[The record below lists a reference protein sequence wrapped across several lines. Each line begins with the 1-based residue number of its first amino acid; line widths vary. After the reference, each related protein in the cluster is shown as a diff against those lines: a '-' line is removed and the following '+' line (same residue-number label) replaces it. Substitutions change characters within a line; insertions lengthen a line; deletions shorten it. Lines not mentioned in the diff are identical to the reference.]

1 MIGIYKISNN
11 INKKIYVGQSINI
24 EERFSAHKSAYERNR
39 HPELPLY
46 KAISK
51 YGLENFSF
59 DVIEECEIKELDER
73 EKYWISAL
81 HSSINENGYNI
92 RVGGD
97 GMRCD
102 NHPKHKL
109 TRDDVEDIRK
119 RYNNKERCKE
129 VEKLYRD
136 KIGHS
141 GFCKVWKG
149 ETWQEV
155 MPEVYTKE
163 NKSFHLHNTGQS
175 GEENGR
181 AKLTAE
187 DVKNIRKAKEN
198 KQKMKD
204 VFPQYLH
211 KNISYRYFKQVW
223 YGYNW
228 SK

>member
-11 INKKIYVGQSINI
+11 INKKIYVGQSVNI
-24 EERFSAHKSAYERNR
+24 EERFSVHKSAYERNR

-51 YGLENFSF
+51 YRLENFSF

-73 EKYWISAL
+73 EKYWISVL
-81 HSSINENGYNI
+81 RSSINENGYNI
-92 RVGGD
+92 RAGGD

-109 TRDDVEDIRK
+109 TKEDAEDIRK
-119 RYNNKERCKE
+119 RYNGKERCKE

-136 KIGHS
+136 KIG
-141 GFCKVWKG
+141 
-149 ETWQEV
+149 
-155 MPEVYTKE
+155 
-163 NKSFHLHNTGQS
+163 QS
-175 GEENGR
+175 GEENR
-181 AKLTAE
+181 CAKLTAE

-198 KQKMKD
+198 KQKMED

-211 KNISYRYFKQVW
+211 KNISYRYSKQVW

>member
-11 INKKIYVGQSINI
+11 INKKIYVGQSVNI
-24 EERFSAHKSAYERNR
+24 EECFSAHKSAYERNR
-39 HPELPLY
+39 HPKLPLY

-51 YGLENFSF
+51 YRLENFSF
-59 DVIEECEIKELDER
+59 DVIEEYEIKELDER
-73 EKYWISAL
+73 EKYWISVL
-81 HSSINENGYNI
+81 RSSINENGYNI
-92 RVGGD
+92 RAGWD

-109 TRDDVEDIRK
+109 TKEDVEDIRK
-119 RYNNKERCKE
+119 RCNGKERCKE

-136 KIGHS
+136 KIG
-141 GFCKVWKG
+141 
-149 ETWQEV
+149 
-155 MPEVYTKE
+155 
-163 NKSFHLHNTGQS
+163 QS
-175 GEENGR
+175 GEENRR

-198 KQKMKD
+198 KQKMED